1 MLSDWIKRLVAPK
14 AQTNQAVDL
23 STLAPAEKFYAIG
36 DIHGRL
42 DLLQT
47 LLPALDDD
55 CPLVFVGDYVDRGGY
70 SAHVLRQLRH
80 LSTGPEKRA
89 ICLKGNHEDM
99 LLGFLNDPRRLERV
113 WLHNGGAQTLAS
125 FGLANT
131 DLSEPE
137 TVAEQL
143 QQAMGQPLLEWL
155 LCQPLTWSS
164 GNVTVVHAALDP
176 SQEVDK
182 QHARTCLWGHP
193 RFPEKRRKDGRWVVH
208 GHTIVDTPQIKNDVI
223 SIDTGA
229 FLTDQ
234 LTAAEISTGTVRFI
248 SAGRTGIAKFSV

>member
-1 MLSDWIKRLVAPK
+1 MLTGWLKRLVAPN
-14 AQTNQAVDL
+14 AVPDPAVDL

-47 LLPALDDD
+47 LLSALDGD

-70 SAHVLRQLRH
+70 SAQVLRQLHH
-80 LSTGPEKRA
+80 LSTSPEKRT

-99 LLGFLNDPRRLERV
+99 LLGFLDDPRKMERV

-125 FGLANT
+125 FGLADV
-131 DLSEPE
+131 DLTNPE
-137 TVAEQL
+137 FVAEQL
-143 QQAMGQPLLEWL
+143 RRAMGQSLLEWL
-155 LCQPLTWSS
+155 PSRPLTWTS

-176 SQEVDK
+176 SQPIDK

-193 RFPEKRRKDGRWVVH
+193 KFPEKRRQDGQWVVH
-208 GHTIVDTPQIKNDVI
+208 GHTIVTDPQIKHDVI

-229 FLTDQ
+229 FATNQ
-234 LTAAEISTGTVRFI
+234 LTAVEISAGSVRFI
-248 SAGRTGIAKFSV
+248 STGSAGVERFPV